1 MKHIVISSHE
11 MSSLGTISNMT
22 FPFSDDLDIGYEA
35 VPIACLAFHIRIL
48 TKDESAEFHMLIKN

>member
-1 MKHIVISSHE
+1 